1 MNRLAPF
8 VPFAV
13 PFAVAVAVAVTVCA
27 SACSEAV
34 LYDPIEIPSEPNKV
48 AFTGQVCTDNP
59 AERSFPLRVVFVVDA
74 SPLLPLDPADS
85 AGIATLSQQ
94 RVNAIRDV
102 VSVLRAPDSA
112 FALVRYGGDSLVTP
126 DGTFTTNTQE
136 IVEAAGALTVPMGCT
151 ADGCRRLGE
160 ALSLATSLVGGDL
173 LSTAKGPRS
182 RTKYV
187 IIVVQAGP
195 TDDNVLL
202 PTPECDTA
210 CILGQ
215 RVADLRAFVLDNG
228 GADFQLHALDLAPL
242 SADPAVF
249 GPAKLE
255 LQRMAFA
262 GSGEYR
268 PICNRD
274 DAGTVL
280 SGNCA
285 PQAFNLLSVDI
296 NSARNT
302 FLQKSFVISNL
313 TAIST
318 NDGAIPDSDI
328 DGFSDDEEPTYGT
341 NPAQRDT
348 DGDGIGD
355 RIEVLLST
363 VGVDPLLF
371 DEPTPCDPIDPAVR
385 ITLDTDGDGLTDCE
399 EALLRLDATLF
410 DTDADGIP
418 DLLEV
423 LAGTNFLENDGLTDS
438 DFDGTPNI
446 VELRAHTDP
455 RGADAKARNELGYL
469 YRETDLGI
477 RELLFATQPRDITG
491 VTIEDVSGFTTLG
504 NGELSYVLTG
514 AGVAALA
521 WRDPA
526 ESQFGTAIEI
536 PEDGTYELFADCTS
550 FPPEQECNRSI
561 TVSVST
567 PILPLFPVDELLRV
581 AAAER
586 QCTDFRIRNVTLV
599 ETVAADGRPAGFN
612 DIRIFFGQVP
622 SAVPDSFGIFRVAQF
637 PFNFKNRPAPG
648 VKDPDIA
655 DQLVDDFRFVLFE

>member
-1 MNRLAPF
+1 MMRTRLLLAP
-8 VPFAV
+8 VLL
-13 PFAVAVAVAVTVCA
+13 
-27 SACSEAV
+27 SAACTEAV

-48 AFTGQVCTDNP
+48 SFLGQVCTDNP

-74 SPLLPLDPADS
+74 SPLLPLDPSDTQ
-85 AGIATLSQQ
+85 GIATLQQQ
-94 RVNAIRDV
+94 RVNSIRDV

-126 DGTFTTNTQE
+126 DGSFTSNTQE
-136 IVEAAGALTVPMGCT
+136 IVEAAGALTVPMTCT
-151 ADGCRRLGE
+151 IDGCRRLGE
-160 ALSLATSLVGGDL
+160 ALSLATSLVSGDL

-202 PTPECDTA
+202 PTPDCDTA

-215 RVADLRAFVLDNG
+215 RVADLRTFVLDNG
-228 GADFQLHALDLAPL
+228 AADFQLHALDLAPL
-242 SADPAVF
+242 SADPLVF

-255 LQRMAFA
+255 LQRMAFSGA
-262 GSGEYR
+262 GEYR

-274 DAGTVL
+274 DSGIVI

-285 PQAFNLLSVDI
+285 PSAFNLLSIDI

-302 FLQKSFVISNL
+302 FLQKSFVVSNL
-313 TAIST
+313 SAVST
-318 NDGAIPDSDI
+318 NDGSVPDSDI
-328 DGFSDDEEPTYGT
+328 DGLTDTEEALYGT
-341 NPAQRDT
+341 DPSKHDT
-348 DGDGIGD
+348 DGDGIND
-355 RIEVLLST
+355 RIELLLST
-363 VGVDPLLF
+363 VGVDPLTF
-371 DEPTPCDPIDPAVR
+371 DEPGPCDPIDPAVR
-385 ITLDTDGDGLTDCE
+385 ITLDTDGDSLTDCE

-418 DLLEV
+418 DQLEV

-446 VELRAHTDP
+446 EELRGHTDP
-455 RGADAKARNELGYL
+455 RSADAKARNELEYL

-491 VTIEDVSGFTTLG
+491 VTVEDVSAKSTLG
-504 NGELSYVLTG
+504 NGQLSFALTG
-514 AGVAALA
+514 AGGRALA
-521 WRDPA
+521 WRDAA
-526 ESQFGTAIEI
+526 EGAFGAAVPIDA
-536 PEDGTYELFADCTS
+536 DGEYELFSACTDLD
-550 FPPEQECNRSI
+550 PCERSI
-561 TVSVST
+561 TVTVSGA
-567 PILPLFPVDELLRV
+567 ILPVFPVDELLRI

-586 QCTDFRIRNVTLV
+586 QCTDFRVRNITLV
-599 ETVAADGRPAGFN
+599 DTLAADGRPRGFN

-622 SAVPDSFGIFRVAQF
+622 AAVPDSFGIFRVAQF
-637 PFNFKNRPAPG
+637 PFNYVDKPVP
-648 VKDPDIA
+648 KKIPDIA
-655 DQLVDDFRFVLFE
+655 EQIVDDFRFVLFE